1 MTNYSTYKKYAYLN
15 MNDIVNSI
23 YNHNVINQEN

>member
-1 MTNYSTYKKYAYLN
+1 MNNYSTCKKYAYLN

-23 YNHNVINQEN
+23 YYDNIINQDN